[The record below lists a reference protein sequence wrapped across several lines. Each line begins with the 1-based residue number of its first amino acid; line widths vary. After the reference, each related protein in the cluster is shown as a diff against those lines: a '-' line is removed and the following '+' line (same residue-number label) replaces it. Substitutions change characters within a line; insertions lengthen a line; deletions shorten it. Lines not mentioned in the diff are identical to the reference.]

1 MSITT
6 NEVTKRLKAFV
17 KNPVFS
23 SMEREEADEKLFTK
37 ELLHC
42 FDIGLHQ
49 YSREHKVDKLDD
61 TKGYIDAFIPQKL
74 LVEAKT
80 RGKKLVKAREQ
91 AEEYRSGIP
100 IQAQPKYILLHNF
113 AEFELHDL
121 VDDECHVFPLE
132 ELPKKAKLF
141 SFLYS
146 DERVEILEENPINR
160 EAAYQ
165 ISRLHAGLVKVGY
178 VGHNLEVFLTRL
190 LFCFFADDTLIFSEN
205 GMINGWLRKSS
216 IDGDDLGS
224 RLQRLFAVLN
234 TPNDKRQ
241 KTLNDD
247 LVQFSYV
254 NGGLFSEQIELPDFD
269 SDLRELLIYCSE
281 LDWSLISPAIFGS
294 MFQGVLDEK
303 DANQDR
309 KLSRREL
316 GAHYTSEKNILKVI
330 NPLFMDGLRERLKS
344 ARSKA
349 DMFKL
354 HEHIANLKFLDPACG
369 CGNFLVIA
377 YRELRRFEHDLIEK
391 LYGRSLNQQTGL
403 QDAYIK
409 VSISQFYG
417 IEYENHASEIGKV
430 ALYITDHQ
438 MNIEAENRFGQTRP
452 TIPLVAT
459 PNIVTAN
466 ALRYDWNEL
475 LPAEECNYVMGNPP
489 FVGKQYQTKEQKDD
503 MTICC
508 QQFRNYNL
516 LDYVCAWY
524 VKSYQYMTVNKVIQA
539 AFVSTNSIS
548 QGEQVSVLWQP
559 LFQNG
564 ISINF
569 AHKTF
574 QWSNEGKGVAAVHC
588 VIVGFG
594 FGPSLSKTLFDSKNH
609 DKLSSPVAVT
619 RVC

>member
-1 MSITT
+1 M
-6 NEVTKRLKAFV
+6 V
-17 KNPVFS
+17 
-23 SMEREEADEKLFTK
+23 
-37 ELLHC
+37 
-42 FDIGLHQ
+42 
-49 YSREHKVDKLDD
+49 
-61 TKGYIDAFIPQKL
+61 
-74 LVEAKT
+74 
-80 RGKKLVKAREQ
+80 
-91 AEEYRSGIP
+91 
-100 IQAQPKYILLHNF
+100 
-113 AEFELHDL
+113 
-121 VDDECHVFPLE
+121 
-132 ELPKKAKLF
+132 
-141 SFLYS
+141 
-146 DERVEILEENPINR
+146 
-160 EAAYQ
+160 
-165 ISRLHAGLVKVGY
+165 
-178 VGHNLEVFLTRL
+178 
-190 LFCFFADDTLIFSEN
+190 
-205 GMINGWLRKSS
+205 NGWLRKSS

-247 LVQFSYV
+247 LVQFGYV

-403 QDAYIK
+403 QDTYIK
-409 VSISQFYG
+409 VSINQFYG
-417 IEYENHASEIGKV
+417 IEYEDHASEIGKV

-452 TIPLVAT
+452 TIPLIAT

-475 LPAEECNYVMGNPP
+475 LPAEGCNYVMGNPP
-489 FVGKQYQTKEQKDD
+489 FRGKLQQTDD
-503 MTICC
+503 QRTDLSFVCGGLKN
-508 QQFRNYNL
+508 FGL
-516 LDYVCAWY
+516 LDYVSAWF
-524 VKSYQYMTVNKVIQA
+524 VKSSEYMFSNKKVQT
-539 AFVSTNSIS
+539 AFVATNSIC
-548 QGEQVSVLWQP
+548 QGEQVATLWQP
-559 LFQNG
+559 LLKQG
-564 ISINF
+564 MSINF
-569 AHKTF
+569 AYRTF

-588 VIVGFG
+588 VIVGFSYS
-594 FGPSLSKTLFDSKNH
+594 SLEIKHLFSLDVSYAEETVQLN
-609 DKLSSPVAVT
+609 LVN
-619 RVC
+619 